1 MSGSVNPAIEIRVDG
16 AGWSALAG
24 LDALVDGSVRAA
36 LAESGDA
43 LAEGAEVSLLFCD
56 DAAIRE
62 LNRQFRGQDKPTNVL
77 SFPGPDPLETSA
89 FLGDIAVAFDTVARE
104 ALEQGKSLEQHCRH
118 MIVHGFLHLLGYDHE
133 DDEEA
138 EAMEAMEIRIL
149 QRLGVEDPYREDHRK
164 ETIGHERA

>member
-1 MSGSVNPAIEIRVDG
+1 MSGPRDLVIETRIDG
-16 AGWSALAG
+16 AGWTALEG
-24 LDALVDGSVRAA
+24 LDALVAGSVRAA
-36 LAESGDA
+36 LEESGDE

-77 SFPGPDPLETSA
+77 SFPGPDSLETSV
-89 FLGDIAVAFDTVARE
+89 FLGDIAIAFDTVARE
-104 ALEQGKSLEQHCRH
+104 ALEQRKPLEQHCRH

-149 QRLGVEDPYREDHRK
+149 QRLGVDDPYREDHRK